1 MPSQRSKRAA
11 TTESLRAHEA
21 KRIAAEAL
29 RSTLLQSPAG
39 AAKRRGRRVNVYNGP
54 SDTSEEEDDEGTG
67 DDETSTETPLQRIRL
82 NIGVGNLHKKTQALA
97 DELMDEERSS
107 SPPPPP
113 SSGQGHP
120 HAGLD
125 DDSLNDV
132 QISEDE
138 GLSQHPTQMLDEPAV
153 DEDED

>member
-1 MPSQRSKRAA
+1 
-11 TTESLRAHEA
+11 
-21 KRIAAEAL
+21 
-29 RSTLLQSPAG
+29 
-39 AAKRRGRRVNVYNGP
+39 
-54 SDTSEEEDDEGTG
+54 
-67 DDETSTETPLQRIRL
+67 LQRIRL